1 MNGLIVTLFSAGDP
15 AGLSWPVLPWVV
27 TAAALALAAV
37 FWRRNSKCAEQRAQG
52 KIPADIAE
60 KAPAGLLQVG
70 ADGII
75 QWANTA
81 ELELLG
87 YARPDYVGKKAEEF
101 YADPSE
107 GRDVLARLGRG
118 ETLREYQTKL
128 RARDGSLRDVVLTSS
143 ADIEDGHF
151 RRARLFTQDITGR
164 RRAEEEILRLNAEL
178 EQRVQQRTA
187 QLEATNKEMESFS
200 YSVSHDLRAPLRS
213 LRGFTEVLLEVHAS
227 QLDSRGQDFLRRAC
241 AASFHMEKLIED
253 LLKLAQVSRAALQMD
268 EVNLSSLAG
277 DIASELASSDSNRT
291 VEFVI
296 APQCSACGD
305 PRLVRLALDNLLRNS
320 WKFSG
325 KRADARI
332 EFGRTDGQE
341 PAFFVRDNGAGFDM
355 AYSKKLFGVFQRLH
369 AASEFPGTG
378 VGLATVQRIINRH
391 GGRAW
396 ATAAVNQGATFYF
409 TLPRM
414 NHETKT
420 SATHHEKLEPSIA
433 NTPG

>member
-1 MNGLIVTLFSAGDP
+1 M
-15 AGLSWPVLPWVV
+15 LSW
-27 TAAALALAAV
+27 TALVCLVAIAAVALAAV
-37 FWRRNSKCAEQRAQG
+37 LLGRQAAGAARSRRDKML
-52 KIPADIAE
+52 ADIAE
-60 KAPAGLLQVG
+60 KAPAALLQVD

-75 QWANTA
+75 QWANLA

-87 YARPDYVGKKAEEF
+87 YARQEYVGKKASEF
-101 YADPSE
+101 YADESE
-107 GRDVLARLGRG
+107 GLDVLARLARG
-118 ETLREYQTKL
+118 DTLRDYQTNL
-128 RARDGSLRDVVLTSS
+128 RARDGSLRNVQISSS

-151 RRARLFTQDITGR
+151 LRARLFTQTMTGR
-164 RRAEEEILRLNAEL
+164 RRAEDEIHRLNQEL

-200 YSVSHDLRAPLRS
+200 YSVSHDLRAPLRA

-241 AASFHMEKLIED
+241 AASFQMERLIED
-253 LLKLAQVSRAALQMD
+253 LLKLAQVSRSDLQVE

-277 DIASELASSDSNRT
+277 DIAAELANSDSSRT
-291 VEFVI
+291 VQFVI
-296 APQCSACGD
+296 EPECSAHGD

-325 KRADARI
+325 KRTDARI
-332 EFGRTDGQE
+332 EFGKTDGQE
-341 PAFFVRDNGAGFDM
+341 AAFFVRDNGAGFDM
-355 AYSKKLFGVFQRLH
+355 AYSKRLFGVFQRLH

-396 ATAAVNQGATFYF
+396 ASGAVNQGATFYF
-409 TLPRM
+409 TLPGM
-414 NHETKT
+414 ALETKT
-420 SATHHEKLEPSIA
+420 HAAP
-433 NTPG
+433 P